1 MAGESS
7 LTVPQHRSG
16 GFTISFDGNKK
27 IDTKK
32 HLKKLLFLP
41 LDKNTVTQKAAF

>member
-7 LTVPQHRSG
+7 LTIPQHRSG

-27 IDTKK
+27 IDTKNTSK
-32 HLKKLLFLP
+32 NDFSFL
-41 LDKNTVTQKAAF
+41 